1 MTALNKTL
9 FIYGSI
15 SYFDK
20 KSENE
25 IFKIISPDNFLRF
38 YVEKDTARDSVS
50 FQLMGVSGKIPKLK
64 GKKIYLS
71 LTRIGQKRKW
81 QMAEPNETVIIH
93 AQQNFQIA
101 GGLNPVQIETE
112 DDRVLNML
120 RRI

>member
-15 SYFDK
+15 SYFYK

-71 LTRIGQKRKW
+71 LTRIGQKRK
-81 QMAEPNETVIIH
+81 
-93 AQQNFQIA
+93 
-101 GGLNPVQIETE
+101 
-112 DDRVLNML
+112 
-120 RRI
+120 

>member
-81 QMAEPNETVIIH
+81 QMAEPTETVIIH

-101 GGLNPVQIETE
+101 GGLNPVRIETE

-120 RRI
+120 KRI

>member
-9 FIYGSI
+9 FIYGSV